1 VGGDIL
7 VPLVDLRMS
16 GLEWRVIVTVLLLPE
31 PVSAKWIAVRLQRP
45 YGPVKRVVRGL
56 VAWRILERTTAG
68 LGFQPDPTRWGPPRP
83 LVDAIK
89 PQASEPMEG
98 A

>member
-1 VGGDIL
+1 
-7 VPLVDLRMS
+7 MS

-56 VAWRILERTTAG
+56 VAWRILERTTSTAPIRLPNG
-68 LGFQPDPTRWGPPRP
+68 QLVGQPGSNGGVRRSHAPTHRRRD
-83 LVDAIK
+83 L
-89 PQASEPMEG
+89 PQG
-98 A
+98 AN